1 MSDAGSEHNQ
11 SRDDEFRRAV
21 KEYVGLFDEIADI
34 RAVINQ
40 KNKRKKALTE
50 FIIAYMRDSEKDICN
65 LGASGM
71 IAMKKQKTT
80 VSLKKEYVQQM
91 LAQILQDEQKAE
103 ESTKFIFENR
113 EKKETFK
120 LQRLNPV

>member
-71 IAMKKQKTT
+71 LAMKKQKTT
-80 VSLKKEYVQQM
+80 VTLKKEYVQQM
-91 LAQILQDEQKAE
+91 LAQILQDEKKAE

>member
-71 IAMKKQKTT
+71 LAMKKQKTT